1 MKQIQQQQQQPHHYQ
16 IIIYLFRLFRDLGIY
31 AVIPASEVL
40 FALDFLHID
49 PPLPLHSPARVD
61 SVVLAFDYL
70 RLEFLMP
77 AQSPLRV
84 DLVFLISGSAC
95 LEFSSLPLDFVHVG
109 STLLSRAFA

>member
-1 MKQIQQQQQQPHHYQ
+1 MNETNTAATTSSLSNYHIFVQTLQ
-16 IIIYLFRLFRDLGIY
+16 RSRN
-31 AVIPASEVL
+31 AVIAASEVL

-77 AQSPLRV
+77 AQSLRV
-84 DLVFLISGSAC
+84 DLLFLISGSAC